1 MARKEKS
8 TNLYRTPFC
17 AGYWRDALAEL
28 KDTKM
33 LVFAAMIVVMRVALK
48 TIIRIPLGPSLDIT
62 PAFMA
67 NALGAMVYGPFVG
80 AIGAIVSDV
89 LGVMLRGDTYF
100 LPYVLTEISGT
111 VIFALFFYRQKLTPT
126 RVILSRFCICLFV
139 NILLQTPIDMLFQLV
154 YYGYNNVVLT
164 LPRIFKNLFMFP
176 LESVALAVFLS
187 AIQPIT
193 YRMKLT
199 YNPAE
204 KLYFNKKQIALL
216 VVLVFVGVASLFAY
230 LPMHYSN
237 NSYSANYSTEERIEK
252 NQSMQPIVLDNTDDW
267 DDVTTMTCVESAYG
281 KFLSKEITYTVAV
294 YTVEEG
300 VEVDDSIW
308 MLSKSKAAKHEALTR
323 VATATIVVNDKT
335 GEVVSFELAP
345 NE

>member
-1 MARKEKS
+1 MARIEKS
-8 TNLYRTPFC
+8 TAVYKTPFSK
-17 AGYWRDALAEL
+17 AYWRDAAMEL

-33 LVFAAMIVVMRVALK
+33 LVFAALIIALRVALK
-48 TIIRIPLGPSLDIT
+48 TLVKIPLAPNLDIT
-62 PAFMA
+62 PAFLA

-111 VIFALFFYRQKLTPT
+111 IIFALFFYRQKLTPT

-335 GEVVSFELAP
+335 GEVVSFVIE
-345 NE
+345 

>member
-1 MARKEKS
+1 MAKKQKS
-8 TNLYRTPFC
+8 TALYSHPFC
-17 AGYWRDALAEL
+17 AGYWRDAFAEL

-33 LVFAAMIVVMRVALK
+33 LVFAALIVALRVALK

-67 NALGAMVYGPFVG
+67 NALGAMVYGPVVG
-80 AIGAIVSDV
+80 ALGAVVSDV
-89 LGVMLRGDTYF
+89 LGVLLRGDTYF
-100 LPYVLTEISGT
+100 LPYVLTEISGS
-111 VIFALFFYRQKLTPT
+111 VIFALFFYRQKITPT

-154 YYGYNNVVLT
+154 YYGYNNVVIT

-176 LESVALAVFLS
+176 LESVVLTVFLS

-199 YNPAE
+199 YVADA
-204 KLYFNKKQIALL
+204 KLSFNKKQVALL
-216 VVLVFVGVASLFAY
+216 VVLVLVGVASIFAY
-230 LPMHYSN
+230 LPMHSSS
-237 NSYSANYSTEERIEK
+237 NSYSASYSTEERIEK
-252 NQSMQPIVLDNTDDW
+252 NQSMQPIVLENTDDW

-294 YTVEEG
+294 YTVADG
-300 VEVDDSIW
+300 VEVNDDIW

-335 GEVVSFELAP
+335 GETVSFALAP

>member
-1 MARKEKS
+1 MTKTAKS
-8 TNLYRTPFC
+8 TAIYRSPFSR
-17 AGYWRDALAEL
+17 AYWRDAFAEL

-48 TIIRIPLGPSLDIT
+48 TVIRIPLGPSLDIT

-67 NALGAMVYGPFVG
+67 NALGAMVYGPVVG
-80 AIGAIVSDV
+80 ALGAIVSDV

-100 LPYVLTEISGT
+100 LPYVLTEISGS
-111 VIFALFFYRQKLTPT
+111 VIFGLFFYRQKITPT

-176 LESVALAVFLS
+176 LEAVVLTVFLS

-199 YNPAE
+199 YVADA
-204 KLYFNKKQIALL
+204 KLTFNKKQIALL
-216 VVLVFVGVASLFAY
+216 VVLVLVGVASIFAY
-230 LPMHYSN
+230 LPMHYSS
-237 NSYSANYSTEERIEK
+237 NSYSAAYTTEERIEA
-252 NQSMQPIVLDNTDDW
+252 NQSMQPIVLENTDEW

-294 YTVEEG
+294 YTVADG
-300 VEVDDSIW
+300 VEMNDDIW

-335 GEVVSFELAP
+335 GETVSFELAP

>member
-1 MARKEKS
+1 MARKQKS
-8 TNLYRTPFC
+8 TAMYKTPFS
-17 AGYWRDALAEL
+17 AGYWRDAVAEL

-33 LVFAAMIVVMRVALK
+33 LVFAALIVALRVALK

-67 NALGAMVYGPFVG
+67 NALGAMVYGPVVG
-80 AIGAIVSDV
+80 ALGAIVSDV
-89 LGVMLRGDTYF
+89 LGVLLRGDTYF

-111 VIFALFFYRQKLTPT
+111 VIFAMFFYRQKVTPT
-126 RVILSRFCICLFV
+126 RVILSRFSICLFV
-139 NILLQTPIDMLFQLV
+139 NILLQTPIDMLYQYV
-154 YYGYNNVVLT
+154 YYGYNNVVIT
-164 LPRIFKNLFMFP
+164 IPRIFKNLFMFP

-199 YNPAE
+199 YNAGAR
-204 KLYFNKKQIALL
+204 LAFNKRQIALL
-216 VVLVFVGVASLFAY
+216 VVLVLVGVASMFAY
-230 LPMHYSN
+230 LPMHYSQ
-237 NSYSANYSTEERIEK
+237 NSYSAAYSVEERIEA
-252 NQSMQPIVLDNTDDW
+252 NRSMQPIVLENTDDW

-300 VEVDDSIW
+300 VEVTDDIW
-308 MLSKSKAAKHEALTR
+308 MLSKSKAAKHESLTR

-335 GEVVSFELAP
+335 GETVSFELLP

>member
-1 MARKEKS
+1 MARKQKS
-8 TNLYRTPFC
+8 TALYPHPFC
-17 AGYWRDALAEL
+17 AGYWRDAFAEL
-28 KDTKM
+28 RDTKM

-48 TIIRIPLGPSLDIT
+48 TVIRIPLGPSLDIT

-67 NALGAMVYGPFVG
+67 NALGAMVYGPVVG
-80 AIGAIVSDV
+80 ALGAIVSDV

-100 LPYVLTEISGT
+100 LPYVLTEISGS
-111 VIFALFFYRQKLTPT
+111 VIFGLFFYRQKITPT

-176 LESVALAVFLS
+176 LEAVVLTVFLS

-199 YNPAE
+199 YNGDA
-204 KLYFNKKQIALL
+204 KLSFNKKQIGLLAVL
-216 VVLVFVGVASLFAY
+216 VVLGIGAVFAY

-237 NSYSANYSTEERIEK
+237 TSYSASYTTEQRIEK
-252 NQSMQPIVLDNTDDW
+252 NQAMQPIVLENTDEW

-281 KFLSKEITYTVAV
+281 KFLSNEVTYTVAV
-294 YTVEEG
+294 YTVADG
-300 VEVDDSIW
+300 VEMNDEVW
-308 MLSKSKAAKHEALTR
+308 KLSKSKAAAHEGLTR
-323 VATATIVVNDKT
+323 VATATIVVDDKT
-335 GEVVSFELAP
+335 GETVSFTIE
-345 NE
+345 

>member
-1 MARKEKS
+1 MARQVKS
-8 TNLYRTPFC
+8 TARYSHPFC

-33 LVFAAMIVVMRVALK
+33 LVFAALIVALRVALK

-67 NALGAMVYGPFVG
+67 NALGAMVYGPVVG
-80 AIGAIVSDV
+80 ALGAVVSDV
-89 LGVMLRGDTYF
+89 LGVLLRGDTYF

-111 VIFALFFYRQKLTPT
+111 VIFALFFYRQKVNPT
-126 RVILSRFCICLFV
+126 RVILSRFSICLFV
-139 NILLQTPIDMLFQLV
+139 NILLQTPIDMLYQYT
-154 YYGYNNVVLT
+154 YYGYNNVVIT
-164 LPRIFKNLFMFP
+164 VPRIFKNLFMFP

-199 YNPAE
+199 YTPVE

-216 VVLVFVGVASLFAY
+216 AVLVLAGVASVFAY

-237 NSYSANYSTEERIEK
+237 TSLSASYSTEERIAA
-252 NQSMQPIVLDNTDDW
+252 NQSMNPIVLDQTDDW

-281 KFLSKEITYTVAV
+281 KFLSKEITYNVAV

-300 VEVDDSIW
+300 VELDDSIW

-335 GEVVSFELAP
+335 GEVVSFVIE
-345 NE
+345 

>member
-1 MARKEKS
+1 MAKRQKS
-8 TNLYRTPFC
+8 TNLYKTPFC
-17 AGYWRDALAEL
+17 AGYWRDAFAEL

-48 TIIRIPLGPSLDIT
+48 TVIRIPLGPSLDIT

-67 NALGAMVYGPFVG
+67 NALGAMVYGPVVG
-80 AIGAIVSDV
+80 ALGAIVSDV

-100 LPYVLTEISGT
+100 LPYVLTEISGS
-111 VIFALFFYRQKLTPT
+111 VIFGLFFYRQKITPT

-176 LESVALAVFLS
+176 LEAVALTVFLS

-199 YNPAE
+199 YAADA
-204 KLYFNKKQIALL
+204 KLSFNKKQVALL
-216 VVLVFVGVASLFAY
+216 GVLVLVGVASIFAY
-230 LPMHYSN
+230 LPMHYSS
-237 NSYSANYSTEERIEK
+237 NSYSAAYTTEERIEA
-252 NQSMQPIVLDNTDDW
+252 NRSMQPIVLDQTDDW

-281 KFLSKEITYTVAV
+281 KFLSDEVTYTVAV
-294 YTVEEG
+294 YTVDEG
-300 VEVDDSIW
+300 VEVTDEIW
-308 MLSKSKAAKHEALTR
+308 MLSKSKAAKHESLTR
-323 VATATIVVNDKT
+323 QATAVIVLDEGS
-335 GEVVSFELAP
+335 GEVLSFDISYE
-345 NE
+345 